1 MNKKFLSII
10 IFLCLTLGGFLV
22 EAQSSVSLTITPP
35 LIKINMNPGERWTS
49 SIKIVNDNP
58 QTLTTYVQKRE
69 FKSGEE
75 GGVVFLPEPN
85 EEEKELFL
93 SEWIEMSLGP
103 FNIPPFQSKE
113 VPFTIVVPPDA
124 EPGGHYAAILVGTQ
138 PSQGQGGTA
147 IRVASQVSSLVLLNV
162 QGEVEESGWIRE
174 FSTGKDFYQKPEVD
188 FTVSFENLG
197 NVHLQPVGEI
207 KIYNMWGK
215 ERGTIPLNRNT
226 EFGNVLPNSKKV
238 WSFTWKGDDSLFE
251 VGRYR
256 AELFLGFGNQARQT
270 ASSTLYFWVI
280 PLVPVIGIVGGILLF
295 LTVLILGIRS
305 YIRKAIFLAQKEA
318 GLISEAQ
325 EEEAALPPL
334 RDVEWSPRMI
344 QAPIRK
350 AILDLRKLNT
360 HPLGQ
365 DKIVRAGFFLKK
377 YYKMALFFLVMIMWG
392 GIAIFYVQ
400 DINQTEKEFQVSR
413 SDQEQEAILS
423 QEDIFKAE
431 LSATQKEGSND
442 ALPEEDS
449 SPVQEETTP
458 GVNKENFSIKVLNG
472 SGVPGAASETAE
484 QLRNQGFQV
493 NFIGNADSF
502 NYQRTVIQYKEGKEE
517 EAELVASFFPESSE
531 ITVVQGLEEDV
542 VVIFGKD
549 YTAE

>member
-1 MNKKFLSII
+1 MNKKALSII
-10 IFLCLTLGGFLV
+10 IFLGLVLGGFWV

-75 GGVVFLPEPN
+75 GGVVFLPEPD
-85 EEEKELFL
+85 EEEKSLFL

-113 VPFTIVVPPDA
+113 VPFTIVVPPEA

-138 PSQGQGGTA
+138 PSQEQGGTA
-147 IRVASQVSSLVLLNV
+147 IKVASQVSSLVLLNV

-188 FTVSFENLG
+188 FTISFENLG

-238 WSFTWKGDDSLFE
+238 WNFTWKGEDSLFE

-280 PLVPVIGIVGGILLF
+280 PLVPVAGIVGGLLLF

-318 GLISEAQ
+318 GLIGENQ
-325 EEEAALPPL
+325 EEAVLPPL
-334 RDVEWSPRMI
+334 RDVEWNSRMI

-365 DKIVRAGFFLKK
+365 DKIVRAGFFIKK
-377 YYKMALFFLVMIMWG
+377 YYKMAIFFLVMIMWG

-400 DINQTEKEFQVSR
+400 DINQTEKEFQVSQ
-413 SDQEQEAILS
+413 SEQEQETALS
-423 QEDIFKAE
+423 QEAIFKAE
-431 LSATQKEGSND
+431 LSATQKEESND
-442 ALPEEDS
+442 ALPEGDS
-449 SPVQEETTP
+449 APEPEKETDSDI
-458 GVNKENFSIKVLNG
+458 NKEEFSIRVLNG

-484 QLRNQGFQV
+484 KLRGQGFQV
-493 NFIGNADSF
+493 NFVGNADSF
-502 NYQRTVIQYKEGKEE
+502 NYQRTVIQYKEGKEK

-531 ITVVQGLEEDV
+531 VTVAEGLKEDV